1 MNPAIREKKAY
12 WIGGTITG
20 LFGVGLVRLLSPEL
34 AGTRSVVALIAGFT
48 LVIAGIA
55 IIACAA
61 RRKEPEAFITTAKDA
76 KD

>member
-34 AGTRSVVALIAGFT
+34 AGTQSVVALIAGFT

-55 IIACAA
+55 NPES
-61 RRKEPEAFITTAKDA
+61 RPRKNNNAPRPKSI
-76 KD
+76 